1 MATAAPTQA
10 KSAAPVLRPSV
21 RYAGQAYR
29 CPECAALFEL
39 STNKWRHFLEHI
51 HGQHPGATQP
61 KRKDAGILVYIDL
74 DGAVIAKY
82 ETPLKGKCYR
92 PATLAWCEAKRENL
106 ALASGMRELLQR
118 SCDAAAP
125 PPSVS

>member
-1 MATAAPTQA
+1 MVTAAPTQA

-51 HGQHPGATQP
+51 KGQYPEATQP
-61 KRKDAGILVYIDL
+61 KRKDAGILVSIDA
-74 DGAVIAKY
+74 DGGVTAKY
-82 ETPLKGKCYR
+82 DISHHAS
-92 PATLAWCEAKRENL
+92 ATLAWREAR
-106 ALASGMRELLQR
+106 RELAWR
-118 SCDAAAP
+118 
-125 PPSVS
+125 